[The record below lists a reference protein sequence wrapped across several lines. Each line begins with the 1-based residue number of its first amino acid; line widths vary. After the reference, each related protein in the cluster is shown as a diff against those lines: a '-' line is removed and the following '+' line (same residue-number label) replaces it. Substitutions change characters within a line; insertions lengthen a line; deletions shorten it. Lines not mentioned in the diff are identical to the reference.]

1 MKVFLTRKITPCASF
16 SWKKTAALASRR
28 LLLLLSGLVFCGV
41 SLGGDYLAREDV
53 KSFVNNLVAEQGMDR
68 AWLEGLFQTAKRQKR
83 VLDLIQRPYE
93 KKPWPK
99 YRKLFLT
106 SDREQQGL
114 KYWHQHKKLLDE
126 IESDFGVPVPVI
138 LAIVGIETNYG
149 RNTGSFPV
157 FETLV
162 TLGFDYPRRSKFFRK
177 QLKALLVLA
186 KDGKLDLGKLSG
198 SYAGAMG
205 ISQFIP
211 SSIQSYAVD
220 FDKDGKIDLTN
231 STPDALASI
240 ANYLKMNGWKNGAP
254 AAWPLKTKQPA
265 SLVNLDK
272 QWLGGKKTVWLDKKD
287 LTKKGI
293 LVENTG
299 LGQRQFSLLAF
310 DSGNEHPEYW
320 LAFRNFYVIKTYNP
334 SLLYAMAV
342 HQLSQVLAARKA
354 G

>member
-1 MKVFLTRKITPCASF
+1 MPCASF
-16 SWKKTAALASRR
+16 SWKKTATLASRR
-28 LLLLLSGLVFCGV
+28 LLLLSGLVFCGA
-41 SLGGDYLAREDV
+41 SSGGSYLDREDV
-53 KSFVNNLVAEQGMDR
+53 RSFVDNLVTEQGMER
-68 AWLEGLFQTAKRQKR
+68 RWLEGLFRTARHQKK

-106 SDREQQGL
+106 SEREHQGL
-114 KYWHQHKKLLDE
+114 RYWHQHKKLLDE
-126 IESDFGVPVPVI
+126 IESTFGVPSSVV

-149 RNTGSFPV
+149 RNTGRFPV

-162 TLGFDYPRRSKFFRK
+162 TLGFDYPRRAKFFRN

-186 KDGKLDLGKLSG
+186 KNGELNLSKLSG

-231 STPDALASI
+231 STPDALAST
-240 ANYLKMNGWKNGAP
+240 ANYLKMNGWESGAP
-254 AAWPLKTKQPA
+254 VSWILETKQPA

-272 QWLGGKKTVWLDKKD
+272 KWLGGKKTVWLDQKD
-287 LTKKGI
+287 LTKNGI
-293 LVENTG
+293 FVENTG
-299 LGQRQFSLLAF
+299 LGQKRFSLLAF
-310 DSGNEHPEYW
+310 DSGNGHPEYW
-320 LAFRNFYVIKTYNP
+320 LAFQNFYVIKTYNP

-342 HQLSQVLAARKA
+342 HQLSQVLAAGKA